1 VYPYLLDL
9 GRVNL
14 PLLGET
20 HLYLPTYGVF
30 FALAVLAGWLI
41 WITLLRR
48 EGVPVQRAADVG
60 FWTIIAGLVGAKLAL
75 YLVEWRDYLAN
86 PALILETL
94 RSAGVVWGGVLAGL
108 AVFVWGVRRAALP
121 LGPVVD
127 TAAVA
132 VPVSQAIGR
141 LGCFMAGCCWG
152 RQCELPFAV
161 TFGGAAHENT
171 GVPEGVPLHP
181 VQLYESAGN
190 LLVAFLTFLAYLR
203 PGRRPGLALLV
214 YLGLYSA
221 LRFTVE
227 FFRGDAARG
236 VHLEGLVPGGLST
249 GQITSLLVL
258 VAVLALL
265 PRFLRGPRR
274 GAEAGPEG
282 KEAAPR

>member
-1 VYPYLLDL
+1 VHPYLLDF
-9 GRVNL
+9 GQVDL

-41 WITLLRR
+41 WIGLLRR
-48 EGVPVQRAADVG
+48 EGVSVQRAADVG

-86 PALILETL
+86 PALFLETL

-108 AVFVWGVRRAALP
+108 AVFAWGVRRAGLP
-121 LGPVVD
+121 LGRLLD
-127 TAAVA
+127 SGAVA
-132 VPVSQAIGR
+132 VPVSQTIGR
-141 LGCFMAGCCWG
+141 MGCFMAGCCWG
-152 RQCELPFAV
+152 SQCDRPFAV
-161 TFGGAAHENT
+161 TFGSEAHANT

-190 LLVAFLTFLAYLR
+190 LLVAALTYLVYRR
-203 PGRRPGLALLV
+203 PGRKPGLAILT
-214 YLGLYSA
+214 YLGLYA
-221 LRFTVE
+221 LLRFAVE

-236 VHLEGLVPGGLST
+236 VHLEGLVRGGLST

-258 VAVLALL
+258 AAVLALL
-265 PRFLRGPRR
+265 PHFLRGSR
-274 GAEAGPEG
+274 GGGGDGPEPPET
-282 KEAAPR
+282 KPR